1 MLSYSAAAGKQVV
14 CAADYMGTERLLFE
28 SGREQMD
35 DDEPVPQDWHE
46 RYAAGET
53 DLIDQYNTNPA

>member
-1 MLSYSAAAGKQVV
+1 MV

-28 SGREQMD
+28 SGREQQMD